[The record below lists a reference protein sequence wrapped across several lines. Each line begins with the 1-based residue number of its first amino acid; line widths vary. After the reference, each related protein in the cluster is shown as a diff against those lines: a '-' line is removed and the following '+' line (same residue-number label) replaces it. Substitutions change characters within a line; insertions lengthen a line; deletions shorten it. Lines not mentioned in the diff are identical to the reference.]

1 MIKRYILTQ
10 LVSQSQP
17 LMLGNMGY
25 PEPDSIT
32 HSFREGLHKIIGDE
46 IETTDLIKQAAS
58 GHQKSLNKNVFT
70 FNVFEPALVKT
81 AALQSQSFSK
91 IAKPV

>member
-1 MIKRYILTQ
+1 M
-10 LVSQSQP
+10 SQSQP
-17 LMLGNMGY
+17 LMLGNMDY

-32 HSFREGLHKIIGDE
+32 YNFREGLTLLHKIIGDE
-46 IETTDLIKQAAS
+46 IETTDLIEQAAS
-58 GHQKSLNKNVFT
+58 GHQKPLNENVFT

-91 IAKPV
+91 IAKPVK